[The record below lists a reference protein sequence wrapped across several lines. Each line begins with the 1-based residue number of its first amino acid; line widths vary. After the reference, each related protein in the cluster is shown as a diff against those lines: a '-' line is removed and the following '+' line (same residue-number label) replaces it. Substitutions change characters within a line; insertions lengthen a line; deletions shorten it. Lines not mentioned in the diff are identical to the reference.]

1 MSPKV
6 DFDEPS
12 TFRHAADSK
21 QNLENIGEAFGIE
34 EETHSDGTPTSEVKV
49 GVRNMNGD
57 TSRWELD
64 DEISQCKAAEDEIV
78 PNDPDSL
85 VPIVLRE
92 PDPPSPLPHNTEEK
106 SSVSQMPPA
115 RPPPREMKVVG
126 RGSIT
131 IESSAN
137 GRVSNHRASVG
148 VTEIEGNLKQNARKY
163 SYCKAL
169 LAAENTNLHHEPT
182 DVKGHKGDLIGQCR
196 KN

>member
-92 PDPPSPLPHNTEEK
+92 PDPPSPLPHRREVERL
-106 SSVSQMPPA
+106 A
-115 RPPPREMKVVG
+115 DAAGPPPTTRNEG
-126 RGSIT
+126 RGPRQHYYRIKCKWARQQPSRF
-131 IESSAN
+131 S
-137 GRVSNHRASVG
+137 RCY
-148 VTEIEGNLKQNARKY
+148 GN
-163 SYCKAL
+163 
-169 LAAENTNLHHEPT
+169 
-182 DVKGHKGDLIGQCR
+182 
-196 KN
+196 